1 MLLRLSVQ
9 NFHSFKEEVEFNT
22 FPSSKSHNHESHKV
36 ACGFATALRLSAIY
50 GANGAG
56 KSALIESIHFLKT
69 LVKDGNLNG
78 LPRDG
83 LKFQFDVAYQAQPTA
98 IAVEFYKDGV
108 VYYYHIEFESAKILF
123 EELLLSKKT
132 TDIWI
137 FKRIDNK
144 IEINEAEVGKK
155 VTPEFI
161 DALSRLVRPEMSL
174 LSFLGKSYPEE
185 FVKITSAYHWFVK
198 ELQILLPNAFAKYIP
213 HLLDTKPD
221 FQHMASQLLPKM
233 NTGIT
238 RLEVKKETI
247 QEDSVKPDSE
257 LSRLILKAKEFPG
270 MPFPIRSVLGE
281 VANVVF
287 ENDVAVKKTLIPI
300 HKCSTGKEMELPLVL
315 ESDGTKRLIEYMPLL
330 YSTTYENSVYIVDEI
345 ERSMHPVMI
354 KQLMKDLSASDKAK
368 GQLIFT
374 THESGL
380 LDQDI
385 FRPDEIWFA
394 QKDVEQATQ
403 LYSLSDFNIHRTANI
418 ENGYLNGRYGGIPF
432 MSNLEALHW

>member
-69 LVKDGNLNG
+69 LVMDGNLNG

-185 FVKITSAYHWFVK
+185 FAKITSAYHWFVK

-238 RLEVKKETI
+238 
-247 QEDSVKPDSE
+247 
-257 LSRLILKAKEFPG
+257 
-270 MPFPIRSVLGE
+270 
-281 VANVVF
+281 
-287 ENDVAVKKTLIPI
+287 
-300 HKCSTGKEMELPLVL
+300 
-315 ESDGTKRLIEYMPLL
+315 
-330 YSTTYENSVYIVDEI
+330 
-345 ERSMHPVMI
+345 
-354 KQLMKDLSASDKAK
+354 
-368 GQLIFT
+368 
-374 THESGL
+374 
-380 LDQDI
+380 
-385 FRPDEIWFA
+385 
-394 QKDVEQATQ
+394 
-403 LYSLSDFNIHRTANI
+403 
-418 ENGYLNGRYGGIPF
+418 
-432 MSNLEALHW
+432 